1 MLYYFSSMLK
11 VTFGLRNVPSATRS
25 PKLQLILVKSNDFL
39 FLCKYSL
46 LPEYVK
52 DYMATNV
59 SFSEIFHEFCLRFSM
74 VPNFFPPQRMVI
86 S

>member
-11 VTFGLRNVPSATRS
+11 VTFGLRTVPSATRS

-59 SFSEIFHEFCLRFSM
+59 SFSEIFREFCLRLSM
-74 VPNFFPPQRMVI
+74 VPNFFPPQRMLI

>member
-11 VTFGLRNVPSATRS
+11 VTFGLRTVPSATRS

-52 DYMATNV
+52 DYMVTNV

-74 VPNFFPPQRMVI
+74 VPNFFTSQRMVI

>member
-11 VTFGLRNVPSATRS
+11 VTFGLRTVPSATRS

-59 SFSEIFHEFCLRFSM
+59 SFSEIFHECCLRFSM